1 MTLEDYI
8 ALPAKKKIQED
19 NRRAEYRN
27 MDNTR
32 KGDLNDAN
40 FWQFG
45 QKNTRRA
52 FSESLGKAKASE
64 AFTSWFD
71 SITVNSGGYFV
82 GKERGTKLLAP
93 GGAKRASIL

>member
-40 FWQFG
+40 FW
-45 QKNTRRA
+45 
-52 FSESLGKAKASE
+52 
-64 AFTSWFD
+64 
-71 SITVNSGGYFV
+71 
-82 GKERGTKLLAP
+82 
-93 GGAKRASIL
+93 

>member
-1 MTLEDYI
+1 MAQGGGQKRKYKRNPRPWLGGSSGGGKAFKKMTLEDYI

-40 FWQFG
+40 FW
-45 QKNTRRA
+45 
-52 FSESLGKAKASE
+52 
-64 AFTSWFD
+64 
-71 SITVNSGGYFV
+71 
-82 GKERGTKLLAP
+82 
-93 GGAKRASIL
+93 